1 MNKVSFLDG
10 DDSVLYRI
18 FPFYSNGIAMDG
30 VYWGMTLKA
39 AGSMR
44 FRWNE
49 VNSVRDA
56 MLMKIAN
63 SFAGKI
69 PVPVQLD
76 HTKIVYRVDSA
87 NDTYQKIGDG
97 IITQNKSLMPVVTV
111 ADCVPVY
118 LYAPDTGYFGVVH
131 SGWKGTGIVAEA
143 IEMMVT
149 GGAARNGICVA
160 IGAHIRDC
168 CYVVNEERAEYFSRE
183 FTVECVKKI
192 EEDEEHCKGAPSN
205 WNNGGGR
212 LYRLSLFKANLVLLE
227 KAGIKE
233 QNITY
238 ADECTCCNS
247 IFGSNRRETSM
258 GSEFTVQA
266 AFTLKL

>member
-1 MNKVSFLDG
+1 MNKVSFSDG
-10 DDSVLYRI
+10 YDGALYRVI
-18 FPFYSNGIAMDG
+18 PFYSNGIAFDG

-49 VNSVRDA
+49 SNPLRDA
-56 MLMKIAN
+56 MLLKIAD
-63 SFAGKI
+63 SYGCKT

-76 HTKIVYRVDSA
+76 HTKIIYRVDSA
-87 NDTYQKIGDG
+87 CDTDQKIGDG
-97 IITQNKSLMPVVTV
+97 IITYNKALMPVVTV

-118 LYAPDTGYFGVVH
+118 LYAPDTGCFGVVH
-131 SGWKGTGIVAEA
+131 SGWKGTGIAAKA

-149 GGAARNGICVA
+149 GGAARSSICVA
-160 IGAHIRDC
+160 IGAHIRAC
-168 CYVVNEERAEYFSRE
+168 CYVVNEERAEYFIRE
-183 FTVECVKKI
+183 FTPDCVKKI
-192 EEDEEHCKGAPSN
+192 EDGEELCKGAPSN
-205 WNNGGGR
+205 WNNGCGR
-212 LYRLSLFKANLVLLE
+212 LYRLSLLKANLALLE
-227 KAGIKE
+227 KAGIKD
-233 QNITY
+233 QNITV

-266 AFTLKL
+266 AFALKL